1 MDKLQRKPEDHPEK
15 KPAKRVILLED
26 LDGAEDDILGG
37 ASEKLFFGESPM
49 PLSDF
54 PSLGRPGQGGK

>member
-1 MDKLQRKPEDHPEK
+1 MDKVQRNQEGQSDK
-15 KPAKRVILLED
+15 KVHKRVILLED
-26 LDGAEDDILGG
+26 LDGAEDDVLGG

-54 PSLGRPGQGGK
+54 LSPGGPGQGGK